1 MHWCR
6 WLLMVLVLS
15 VTCDSTAQQVYKSIG
30 PDGKAVYSDQPP
42 ESAKTKT
49 TIISKPTAPTRGM
62 AKTEVTRPPEAVG
75 AAQDAAAVAKTEQ
88 RPKMSNN
95 EALTALAANPAVENA
110 FLEIITTEDLVRQTE
125 EMCLRA
131 SPPSFKKYNT
141 AAVNW
146 RQRNA
151 ALTAQKQ
158 RILMKGFN
166 SAQRRLVEADIKA
179 ANQQALSANSSVA
192 SKIKWC
198 DQAVDEIN
206 KGEKDLHGK
215 PNPLATLATHQPK
228 PSYDARNALAGE
240 PAVEKSLIAVMGME
254 NLVQQTDLLCKKTR
268 PTAFKTYD
276 TAAVNWRQRNQQF

>member
-192 SKIKWC
+192 SKI
-198 DQAVDEIN
+198 ILN
-206 KGEKDLHGK
+206 RL
-215 PNPLATLATHQPK
+215 PK
-228 PSYDARNALAGE
+228 ACSAAAS
-240 PAVEKSLIAVMGME
+240 K
-254 NLVQQTDLLCKKTR
+254 LLCLS
-268 PTAFKTYD
+268 PTPANKQPAKSSMESPSSKLGDNSMFPRHRSASAFFP
-276 TAAVNWRQRNQQF
+276 RCIG